1 MENIQAVITQQ
12 AGKIECNFEQVEKGI
27 QERLKE
33 YEGAVFT
40 EDSKVYAKK
49 EVASLRAE
57 QQNLKDNLRDA
68 KKTYMA
74 PWDAFESRA
83 KGLIALYDKP
93 IGLINGQVKE
103 FEAKRLA
110 EKKQLIERI
119 YLETAI
125 GLKEYIPLEKIYN
138 PKWENATTREK
149 AIREEMRSLADST
162 RQALETIHGMHSE
175 VEEDALR
182 AYKSSLSLADAVAC
196 INNYERQRQDILAQE
211 KERQRRE
218 EAERI
223 RQEERERIAA
233 EQRAQAEKEAA
244 VREAEAAAMR
254 QAEEE
259 RAAAVEE
266 ARAEAAQEVV
276 DNLIPELEGQTSAY
290 EYQMQLTKDAKEKLE
305 MYLDSVGIE
314 YEVEEITGWQM

>member
-74 PWDAFESRA
+74 PWDAFESRV

-93 IGLINGQVKE
+93 IDLINGQVRE
-103 FEAKRLA
+103 FEAKRIS

-119 YLETAI
+119 YLETAV

-149 AIREEMRSLADST
+149 AIREEMQSLADST
-162 RQALETIHGMHSE
+162 RQALETIRGMHSE
-175 VEEDALR
+175 AEEMALR
-182 AYKSSLSLADAVAC
+182 AYKGSLSLTDAITC
-196 INNYERQRQDILAQE
+196 INNYERQKQEIIARE
-211 KERQRRE
+211 KERQRQE
-218 EAERI
+218 EEERI
-223 RQEERERIAA
+223 RREERERIAA
-233 EQRAQAEKEAA
+233 EQRIQSEKEAA
-244 VREAEAAAMR
+244 VREAEVEMV
-254 QAEEE
+254 
-259 RAAAVEE
+259 AAVKE

-276 DNLIPELEGQTSAY
+276 DSLIPELDGKTSTY
-290 EYQMQLTKDAKEKLE
+290 EYQMQLTEDAKEKLE